1 MNTVYAPMRKHRGP
15 HEVWHIVV
23 SGTTACGLRV
33 RKNNWRQLKKPEK
46 NICEACKLA
55 DNSWKAK

>member
-1 MNTVYAPMRKHRGP
+1 MRKHRGP